1 MALAAVAE
9 YCDGWMPVHP
19 QNLAGDIA
27 TLRGLLEEAGR
38 DPSEVEIGVYGSQPD
53 AELWKG
59 YEALGVSRVTIFL
72 PPAPADVVVPLL
84 DQHRHLIDN

>member
-19 QNLAGDIA
+19 QDLAGDIA
-27 TLRGLLEEAGR
+27 RLHALLEQAGR
-38 DPSEVEIGVYGSQPD
+38 DPAEVEIGVYGTDPD
-53 AELWKG
+53 PDKWEEW
-59 YEALGVSRVTIFL
+59 EALGVSRVLIFL

-84 DQHRHLIDN
+84 DQHRHLIGD